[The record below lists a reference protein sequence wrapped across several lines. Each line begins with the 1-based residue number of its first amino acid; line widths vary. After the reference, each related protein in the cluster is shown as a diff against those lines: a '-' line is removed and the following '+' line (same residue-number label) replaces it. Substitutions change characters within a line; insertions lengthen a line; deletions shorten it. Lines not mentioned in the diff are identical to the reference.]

1 LLSIRDLK
9 VAFESPQGPIVPVD
23 SVDMDILDKETFTI
37 IGESGCG
44 KSLLANSLLGLLPRD
59 AKVCGKVYMDGE
71 EILSLKEKE
80 WRKIR
85 GNKIGLVFQN
95 PSASLN
101 PVFTMH
107 NQLYE
112 TLKYSNKPSSRDK
125 MVSLLKKTGIKNPLR
140 RLSQYPHQLSG
151 GMKQRFA
158 IALGIATDPEI
169 LIADEP
175 TNGLDVTVKL
185 KIVEMLSK
193 LHAERSI
200 LLITHDLNVA
210 SNLSDKIAVM
220 YAGELV
226 EIAPAKSFFE
236 KPIHP
241 YSSQLLASHPEKE
254 MIPIPG
260 FTPQLTQR
268 PQGCRF
274 HPRCALACRKCKT
287 EHPKLEMIEGERY
300 VRCFAYA

>member
-1 LLSIRDLK
+1 MLSIRDLK
-9 VAFESPQGPIVPVD
+9 VAFESHQGPIVPVD

-59 AKVCGKVYMDGE
+59 AQVCGKVYMDGE

-85 GNKIGLVFQN
+85 GKRIGLVFQN

-112 TLKYSNKPSSRDK
+112 TLKYSNKPSSREK

-140 RLSQYPHQLSG
+140 RLPQYPHQLSG

-185 KIVEMLSK
+185 KIVELLSK

-210 SNLSDKIAVM
+210 YNLSDKIAVM
-220 YAGELV
+220 YAGEMV
-226 EIAPAKSFFE
+226 EIAPVYSFFE
-236 KPIHP
+236 KPLHP

-287 EHPKLEMIEGERY
+287 EHPQLKKIDEKRY
-300 VRCFAYA
+300 VRCFACA

>member
-9 VAFESPQGPIVPVD
+9 VTFESPQGLIMPVD
-23 SVDMDILDKETFTI
+23 SVDMDIFDKETFTI

-59 AKVCGKVYMDGE
+59 ARVSGKVHMEEE

-95 PSASLN
+95 PSTSLD
-101 PVFTMH
+101 PVFTMYG
-107 NQLYE
+107 QLYE
-112 TLKYSNKPSSRDK
+112 TLKYSNKPASRDK
-125 MVSLLKKTGIKNPLR
+125 IVSLLKKTGIKNPLR

-158 IALGIATDPEI
+158 IALGIATNPEI

-210 SNLSDKIAVM
+210 YNLSDKIAVM

-226 EIAPAKSFFE
+226 EIAPVHSFFE
-236 KPIHP
+236 KPLHP

-274 HPRCALACRKCKT
+274 HPRCVLACRKCKT
-287 EHPKLEMIEGERY
+287 EHPQLEKIEGERY
-300 VRCFAYA
+300 VRCFACA

>member
-1 LLSIRDLK
+1 MLSIRDLR
-9 VAFESPQGPIVPVD
+9 VEFESPHGLIMPVD

-59 AKVCGKVYMDGE
+59 AKVSGKVHIDGE
-71 EILSLKEKE
+71 EILSLKKKE
-80 WRKIR
+80 WRRIR

-101 PVFTMH
+101 PVFNMH
-107 NQLYE
+107 GHLYE

-158 IALGIATDPEI
+158 IALGIATDPDI

-185 KIVEMLSK
+185 KIVQMLSK
-193 LHAERSI
+193 LHSERSI

-210 SNLSDKIAVM
+210 YNLSDKIAVM

-226 EIAPAKSFFE
+226 EIAPVNSFFE

-241 YSSQLLASHPEKE
+241 YSSQLLVSHPEKE
-254 MIPIPG
+254 MLPIPG

-274 HPRCALACRKCKT
+274 HPRCALASRKCKH
-287 EHPKLEMIEGERY
+287 EHPGLEKIEGERY
-300 VRCFAYA
+300 VRCFACA